1 MLRTGSRPGTHT
13 EAEILSEP
21 RCWDECLRALRENSE
36 VDQFLQV
43 TSSRRDW
50 MFVGCGSSYYLAQA
64 AASSWTALTG
74 LAARAIPASE
84 VLLFPN
90 LIPGGVAGSQAVLIS
105 RSGHT
110 SEILKAA
117 EYLKSKGAPGVAI
130 TCSPGQPI
138 QALAS
143 ATVCLAPA
151 DEKSMVMTRS
161 FTSMLIAMQF
171 LAAKLRKN
179 TGFVESLEG
188 LARSAQKA
196 LDLMVP
202 RIRAFVE
209 GHDFADY
216 VYLGQGPYYGL
227 ACEAAL
233 KVTEMSCSY
242 AQSFHTLEF
251 RHGPKSIVGPETLI
265 GFLLSQFG
273 QSAEVDLLE
282 EVKRLGGTTLVVVNK
297 ADATIRKSSD
307 LLIELN
313 MANHSDDTSEYARL
327 AAHILPGQ
335 LLGLY
340 AGLGKG
346 LDPDQPRNLSRA
358 VILNESQHG

>member
-1 MLRTGSRPGTHT
+1 MLTTDRTPGTYT

-21 RCWDECLRALRENSE
+21 RCWGECLQALRQSRD
-36 VDQFLQV
+36 VDQFLQL

-50 MFVGCGSSYYLAQA
+50 LFVGCGSSYYLAQA

-84 VLLFPN
+84 LLLFPK
-90 LIPGGVAGSQAVLIS
+90 LLSGSGVISQIVLIS

-117 EYLKSKGAPGVAI
+117 EYLKSKGTPGVAI
-130 TCSPGQPI
+130 SCTPGQPI

-151 DEKSMVMTRS
+151 DERSMVMTRS
-161 FTSMLIAMQF
+161 FTSMLIALQF
-171 LAAKLRKN
+171 LAAKLAGN
-179 TGFVESLEG
+179 GAFLEQ
-188 LARSAQKA
+188 LEKMARSAQPA
-196 LDLMVP
+196 LDSIVP
-202 RIRAFVE
+202 RIRDFVE
-209 GHDFADY
+209 GHQFADY

-227 ACEAAL
+227 ACECAL

-251 RHGPKSIVGPETLI
+251 RHGPKSIVGPETLVA
-265 GFLLSQFG
+265 FLMSESG
-273 QSAEVDLLE
+273 YKPERDLVE
-282 EVKRLGGTTLVVVNK
+282 EVKRLGGTTLVVATQTDEIIQK
-297 ADATIRKSSD
+297 ASD
-307 LLIELN
+307 IVINLGL
-313 MANHSDDTSEYARL
+313 ADHSGATSEYLGLPAYV
-327 AAHILPGQ
+327 LPGQ
-335 LLGLY
+335 LIGLY
-340 AGLGKG
+340 TGLKKG

-358 VILNESQHG
+358 VILNESQQA